1 MSPQSPTRN
10 APANPAVDPLFCQK
24 CELDEFLSPNFDFN
38 ENGPFPCD
46 IPESSANG
54 VLEED
59 FVLPDE
65 KGIRNFNFDDNQ
77 ADIIIEKLKTPSEFD
92 EYGEYIVLIG
102 CGANGRI
109 SEVGLKK

>member
-1 MSPQSPTRN
+1 MFIDKEYPATHSMSTGWFVADKDGN
-10 APANPAVDPLFCQK
+10 IAI
-24 CELDEFLSPNFDFN
+24 FDFN
-38 ENGPFPCD
+38 ENGPIPCD